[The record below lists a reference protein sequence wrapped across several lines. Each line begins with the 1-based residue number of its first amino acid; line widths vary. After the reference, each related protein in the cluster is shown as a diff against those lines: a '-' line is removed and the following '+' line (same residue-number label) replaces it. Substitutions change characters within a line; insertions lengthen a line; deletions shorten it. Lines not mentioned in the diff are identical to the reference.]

1 VSSNIT
7 KDKLCGWKFLYH
19 KGTGLYYAVHYTG
32 LVLDATDFVASKG
45 NTEMKHLNIYADMLY
60 QSYKLEGALETVE
73 VAV

>member
-1 VSSNIT
+1 VDISRGRCSQI
-7 KDKLCGWKFLYH
+7 C
-19 KGTGLYYAVHYTG
+19 KGYWL